1 MACGIYAIANKKN
14 NKVYVG
20 SSKDV
25 GVRWSFHRRHLRAGT
40 HYNEHLQSA
49 WDLYGEEF
57 FEHRLLEETESNEDA
72 LLAAEQKWMDELQS
86 WDKAFGYNICPSAY
100 RNVVSSETR
109 EKIGSRTRG
118 KTYNELFGEQK
129 AEKIKSLQ
137 SRSYEEKYG
146 KAKADKLKSSKR
158 GTLAARFGKAKA
170 AEISDKMSK
179 ARTGL
184 CHMSLQGRTSLRK
197 SKLGTNNPNFQSVPN
212 EVVQAILAEYNG
224 VITSDMTKRYGLSRY
239 KIKQV
244 IEENSR
250 GGCQTGNSN
259 QE

>member
-49 WDLYGEEF
+49 WDLYGEES
-57 FEHRLLEETESNEDA
+57 FEHRLLEETESNEDT
-72 LLAAEQKWMDELQS
+72 LLDAEQKWMDDLRS

-129 AEKIKSLQ
+129 AGEIKSVQ
-137 SRSYEEKYG
+137 ARPYEEKYG
-146 KAKADKLKSSKR
+146 KEKAEKLKASKR
-158 GTLAARFGKAKA
+158 GSLVSRFGKAKA
-170 AEISDKMSK
+170 AEISAKMSK
-179 ARTGL
+179 TRTGV
-184 CHMSLQGRTSLRK
+184 CNMSLQGRASLK
-197 SKLGTNNPNFQSVPN
+197 NSKLGANNPNFQSVPN
-212 EVVQAILAEYNG
+212 EVVQSILAEYNG

-244 IEENSR
+244 IEEDSR
-250 GGCQTGNSN
+250 GGCQAGNSN